1 MSATDINID
10 YADDGRTMQNATLAG
25 NAAIELAA
33 KQGTA
38 GQRLS
43 GNFMDIGLE
52 PDGSVR
58 SLSTRDNV
66 TATLPATKDTPA
78 RTIRSTALVAAGNA
92 QGLNQMNF
100 TEGVEYREAGDQDA
114 GRPHRASENT
124 RSPAR
129 PRSRGRCRRRDS
141 PATSISPTGRCA
153 RSATMRATT

>member
-1 MSATDINID
+1 
-10 YADDGRTMQNATLAG
+10 MQNATLAG
-25 NAAIELAA
+25 NAADSSSRP

-78 RTIRSTALVAAGNA
+78 RTIRSTALTAAGNA
-92 QGLNQMNF
+92 QGLNQMTF
-100 TEGVEYREAGDQDA
+100 TEGVEYREAATKTQGARIARAKSLEAKLDPGRGDA
-114 GRPHRASENT
+114 GGSALHRQLRFHRRADARAQQRRAST
-124 RSPAR
+124 TSPPAR
-129 PRSRGRCRRRDS
+129 WR
-141 PATSISPTGRCA
+141 
-153 RSATMRATT
+153 